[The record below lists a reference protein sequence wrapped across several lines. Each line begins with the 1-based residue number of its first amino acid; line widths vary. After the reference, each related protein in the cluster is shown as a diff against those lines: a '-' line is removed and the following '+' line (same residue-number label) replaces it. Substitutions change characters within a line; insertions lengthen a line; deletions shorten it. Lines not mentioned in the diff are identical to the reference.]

1 MQTLNYT
8 DDYLRRRK
16 FYVFLPLL
24 ALPFLTFIYWIL
36 VVKNLKTTD
45 ETTSVSGLQ
54 LKLPDASLKDEGA
67 MDKWQY
73 YRKADRD
80 SAARM
85 QQIKRDPYRNGEELT
100 ASNDTL
106 HSQLRGLEAPGPRK
120 KALRAASQTSEGS
133 TSHEIQVQRSLRNLE
148 KAMASTSSPKF
159 AQTSRN
165 LDSIDGRADQNDIA
179 KIEALLRSSESQAH
193 LEQVDP
199 ELAQLNG
206 MLDKI
211 LAIQNPSQNTG
222 GLLAEPADASSPSL
236 PVIALGKSDVVS
248 ILPGQLPTDSL
259 QQINPVTKVGFFG
272 LGDEQDTP
280 ASDALTAVIE
290 NTQQLVSGSTV
301 QLRLTSALN
310 VAAQSIPQNT
320 FIYGIASLSGERL
333 KIKISTISSDG
344 KILPVNLGVYDL
356 DGIEGIYIPGT
367 ISRTITKQALGSQVQ
382 GADFDVGGFSL
393 GAQAANAGM
402 QIGRTLLGRK
412 TRLTQVTLQ
421 SGYKVILRDE
431 KNMQPQTPSNHEK

>member
-8 DDYLRRRK
+8 DEYLRRRK

-36 VVKNLKTTD
+36 VVKHLKTSD
-45 ETTSVSGLQ
+45 ETNSVSGLQ
-54 LKLPDASLKDEGA
+54 LKLPDASLKDESA

-73 YRKADRD
+73 YRKADQD
-80 SAARM
+80 SVARM

-100 ASNDTL
+100 ATNDTL
-106 HSQLRGLEAPGPRK
+106 HSQLRGLEAPGSRK
-120 KALRAASQTSEGS
+120 KAFRATFRTSDGS
-133 TSHEIQVQRSLRNLE
+133 SSHEIQVQRSLRNLE
-148 KAMASTSSPKF
+148 KAMSSTSSPKF
-159 AQTSRN
+159 AQTSPN
-165 LDSIDGRADQNDIA
+165 FDSIDGRANQNDIA

-193 LEQVDP
+193 VEEVDP

-211 LAIQNPSQNTG
+211 LQIQNPSQNTQ
-222 GLLAEPADASSPSL
+222 GLLTDLADASSPSL
-236 PVIALGKSDVVS
+236 PVTALGKSDVVS

-259 QQINPVTKVGFFG
+259 QQINPVTEVGFFG
-272 LGDEQDTP
+272 LDDEQNTP
-280 ASDALTAVIE
+280 ASEGLTAVIE

-310 VAAQSIPQNT
+310 VDGQPIPQNT

-333 KIKISTISSDG
+333 KIKISTMSSNG
-344 KILPVNLGVYDL
+344 KILPVSLGVYDL

-367 ISRTITKQALGSQVQ
+367 ISRTITKQALGGQVQ

-431 KNMQPQTPSNHEK
+431 KNKQPINPSSHAN